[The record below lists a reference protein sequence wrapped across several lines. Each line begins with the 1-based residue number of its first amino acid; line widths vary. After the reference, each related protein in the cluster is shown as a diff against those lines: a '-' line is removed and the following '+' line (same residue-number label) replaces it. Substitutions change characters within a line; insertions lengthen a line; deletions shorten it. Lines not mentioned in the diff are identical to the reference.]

1 MRDDDQF
8 WRIPGPQKGGDEAGP
23 RLHRE
28 KFFPDRPAPEAC
40 EWISRSSMDLPS
52 GYSGILKQAVF
63 RSSKLGWRHTSTAQ
77 CFNEDVD
84 MEKKQERILLEICV
98 DSVESAVAA
107 QAGGAHRVELCADLL
122 EGGITP
128 SLGMMRAVRERISIP
143 LHVMIR
149 PRGGD
154 FSYSDEELEVVR
166 DDIAFAKNVGVDGVV
181 LGIFDNSGTIDVER
195 TSRLVEL
202 SRPLSVT
209 FHRAFDVT
217 PDLSRSL
224 EELISAGVERVLTSG
239 GEQTARAGSARI
251 AAMVQQAAGRITIMA
266 GSGIDES
273 NVRELLVSTGVR
285 EIHATLRMPV
295 VEPRGSRLLKGVNT
309 PGDKLVTSRERVAQL
324 LAAARGEG
332 HFPELI

>member
-1 MRDDDQF
+1 
-8 WRIPGPQKGGDEAGP
+8 
-23 RLHRE
+23 
-28 KFFPDRPAPEAC
+28 
-40 EWISRSSMDLPS
+40 MDL
-52 GYSGILKQAVF
+52 
-63 RSSKLGWRHTSTAQ
+63 
-77 CFNEDVD
+77 
-84 MEKKQERILLEICV
+84 EKKQERIVLEICA
-98 DSVESAVAA
+98 DSVQSAVAA

-128 SLGMMRAVRERISIP
+128 SLGMIRAVRERISIA

-154 FSYSDEELEVVR
+154 FSYSDEELEVMRNDITSAR
-166 DDIAFAKNVGVDGVV
+166 DAGVDGVV
-181 LGIFDNSGTIDVER
+181 LGIFDDGGTIDVER
-195 TSRLVEL
+195 TRRLVEL

-273 NVRELLVSTGVR
+273 NARDLLVSTGVR

-295 VEPRGSRLLKGVNT
+295 VEPRGSRFLKGVNT

-324 LAAARGEG
+324 LAAARGDEK
-332 HFPELI
+332 